1 MQGRPAALL
10 PRLLK
15 PSLRYAIKFREQSS
29 VILLCNPVSP
39 AVLLPCLPVPAEA
52 AGMTDDITQQGFGR
66 RCHHGEGI
74 SMETLGPLSH
84 HRFMLPPHP
93 SLLRGPSDGR
103 DQDTAQAPEINCVP
117 ALYHPYSS
125 HEAFHLLPLF
135 WSALALKLNL
145 STIPLTPFKSNC
157 QLLTCA
163 TIKS

>member
-1 MQGRPAALL
+1 
-10 PRLLK
+10 
-15 PSLRYAIKFREQSS
+15 
-29 VILLCNPVSP
+29 
-39 AVLLPCLPVPAEA
+39 
-52 AGMTDDITQQGFGR
+52 MTDDITQQGFGR

-74 SMETLGPLSH
+74 SMETLGPLSR

-117 ALYHPYSS
+117 VLYHPYSS

-135 WSALALKLNL
+135 CSGLALKLNL
-145 STIPLTPFKSNC
+145 STIPLTPFQSNC

-163 TIKS
+163 TIKSEILKQSSLCYFAILYPDNGNYNMDGFVCF